1 MSAFLNPVRAAD
13 NIGASPDRVQEF
25 DNGDDHPD
33 KRDGDHC
40 DGYDDDNIDKGEVR
54 LSLEKD
60 QVGLNFPEVETS
72 FLAMS
77 STSKIFN
84 PL

>member
-1 MSAFLNPVRAAD
+1 MSTFLNPVRAAD

-33 KRDGDHC
+33 KHDGDHR
-40 DGYDDDNIDKGEVR
+40 DDYDDDNIDKREAR

-60 QVGLNFPEVETS
+60 QVG
-72 FLAMS
+72 
-77 STSKIFN
+77 STSLKVFLLFGNIEH
-84 PL
+84 L

>member
-33 KRDGDHC
+33 KHDGDHC
-40 DGYDDDNIDKGEVR
+40 DDYDDDYIDKGEVR

-60 QVGLNFPEVETS
+60 QVGLNFPEGFPS
-72 FLAMS
+72 FWQL
-77 STSKIFN
+77 
-84 PL
+84 